1 MPRLSRDDAKTRIRE
16 AGLRA
21 TAPRVAVLRLLTRSD
36 HPLSHADV
44 VDAIGGGDWD
54 QATLYRNLLKLK
66 ETGLA
71 RVASQV
77 GGITRYEVM
86 LDDADPHVH
95 PHFACKDCG
104 MVACLPEARLVMP
117 GVSKWQEILADAD
130 LQVVGSCDRCRDRGS
145 AAKRRG
151 PATSSVRRSKSRRA

>member
-1 MPRLSRDDAKTRIRE
+1 MPRLSRDDAKTRLRE

-21 TAPRVAVLRLLTRSD
+21 TAPRVAVLRLLTGSD

-77 GGITRYEVM
+77 GGITRYEV
-86 LDDADPHVH
+86 LLEDADPHVH
-95 PHFACKDCG
+95 PHFACRECG
-104 MVACLPEARLVMP
+104 TVECLPEARLVMP
-117 GVSKWQEILADAD
+117 GASKWQEILADAD
-130 LQVVGSCDRCRDRGS
+130 LQVVGSCGSCRDRSSGKRYGS
-145 AAKRRG
+145 VT
-151 PATSSVRRSKSRRA
+151 TSARRSKSRRG